1 MARIYAVAN
10 GDRPIQSPHF
20 AERPLKELL
29 DLLKISR
36 SEKWSG
42 SGPII
47 MEGSSDRAGF
57 VQIEVAGHEGE
68 GGLEGRLAFS
78 SYVVERGKEPPDVDT
93 PVSAAPAR
101 VFAHLGTT
109 G

>member
-68 GGLEGRLAFS
+68 GLGWKDGWHLVRMSLSEAKNRL
-78 SYVVERGKEPPDVDT
+78 T
-93 PVSAAPAR
+93 LI
-101 VFAHLGTT
+101 HQ
-109 G
+109 